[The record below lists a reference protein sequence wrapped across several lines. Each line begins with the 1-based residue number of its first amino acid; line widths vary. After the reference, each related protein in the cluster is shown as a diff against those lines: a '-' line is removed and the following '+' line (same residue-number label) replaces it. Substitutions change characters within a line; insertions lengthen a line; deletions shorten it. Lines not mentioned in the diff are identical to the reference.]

1 MRALIADPRYRRF
14 FFGALFGDLAIQ
26 IQGVAIG
33 WHVFTLEHRAFDLGL
48 VGLVLFLPTFLLSLP
63 AGVVADR
70 YERPR
75 IVTYGICT
83 EAAGSFVFL
92 ALTAAGERRI
102 GAYLAVLAVVGIARA
117 FTAPAERTLL
127 PSILSAAA
135 FMRGQAL
142 YSSARE
148 LTVIGGPALGGI
160 LVAFGAPV
168 AFGVSG
174 ALLVLAAGAFAF
186 LRVDRP
192 VHEGASPTMG
202 SALEGVRFILN
213 RPIILGAISLDL
225 FAVLFGG
232 VTAILP
238 IYADT
243 ILRVGPVGLGLLR
256 SAPAAGAALAAL
268 WFARRPPER
277 RIGATLLTAVAAF
290 GVATLVFALSRNIV
304 LSLAMLALLGAA
316 DMVSVV
322 IRVGLLRQNTPDA
335 MRGRVN
341 AAENVFIGASNELGA
356 FESGALAALLG
367 TVPSV
372 VVGGLG
378 TLLVV
383 AAWAVLFPQLRTAD
397 RLDVPAEAAAN
408 TNRPG
413 L

>member
-1 MRALIADPRYRRF
+1 MRALIADARYRRF
-14 FFGALFGDLAIQ
+14 FFGALFGDIAIQ

-33 WHVFTLEHRAFDLGL
+33 WHVFALDHRALDLGL

-70 YERPR
+70 YDRPR
-75 IVTYGICT
+75 IVTFGICT
-83 EAAGSFVFL
+83 EAAGSFAFL
-92 ALTAAGERRI
+92 ALVAAGERRI
-102 GAYLAVLAVVGIARA
+102 AAFLAVLAVIGIARA

-127 PSILSAAA
+127 PSILSTAA

-148 LTVIGGPALGGI
+148 LAVIGGPALGGI

-186 LRVDRP
+186 LRVDHP
-192 VHEGASPTMG
+192 VHEGAPPTMG

-213 RPIILGAISLDL
+213 RPIVLGAISLDL

-238 IYADT
+238 IYADS

-256 SAPAAGAALAAL
+256 SAPAAGAAVAAL

-277 RIGATLLTAVAAF
+277 RIGAMLLAAVATF

-304 LSLAMLALLGAA
+304 LSLAMLALLGAG

-397 RLDVPAEAAAN
+397 RLDVPAEAANA
-408 TNRPG
+408 NRPEA

>member
-1 MRALIADPRYRRF
+1 MLALIADPKYRRF
-14 FFGALFGDLAIQ
+14 FFGALFGDIAVQ
-26 IQGVAIG
+26 IQSVAIG
-33 WHVFTLEHRAFDLGL
+33 WHVFSLDHRPLDLGL
-48 VGLVLFLPTFLLSLP
+48 VGLVLFVPTFLLSLP

-70 YERPR
+70 YDRPR
-75 IVTYGICT
+75 IVTLGICT
-83 EAAGSFVFL
+83 EAAGSFAFL
-92 ALTAAGERRI
+92 ALAAGGERRI
-102 GAYLAVLAVVGIARA
+102 AAFLAVLAVIGIARA

-127 PSILSAAA
+127 PSILPLAE

-148 LTVIGGPALGGI
+148 LAVIGGPALGGI
-160 LVAFGAPV
+160 LVAFGATA

-186 LRVDRP
+186 LRVERP
-192 VHEGASPTMG
+192 VHEGGPPTMG
-202 SALEGVRFILN
+202 SALEGIRFIFA

-238 IYADT
+238 VYADT

-256 SAPAAGAALAAL
+256 SAPAAGAGLAAL

-277 RIGATLLTAVAAF
+277 RIGALLLTAVATF

-304 LSLAMLALLGAA
+304 LSLAMLALLGAG

-356 FESGALAALLG
+356 FESGTLAALLG
-367 TVPSV
+367 TVTSV
-372 VVGGLG
+372 VAGGTL

-383 AAWAVLFPQLRTAD
+383 AAWAVLFPQLRSAD
-397 RLDVPAEAAAN
+397 RLSEPAPEA
-408 TNRPG
+408 
-413 L
+413 

>member
-1 MRALIADPRYRRF
+1 MLALIADPKYRRF
-14 FFGALFGDLAIQ
+14 FFGALFGDAAVQ
-26 IQGVAIG
+26 IQAVAIG
-33 WHVFTLEHRAFDLGL
+33 WHVFALGHRALDLGL

-63 AGVVADR
+63 AGIVADR
-70 YERPR
+70 YDRTR
-75 IVTYGICT
+75 IVTLGLCT
-83 EAAGSFVFL
+83 EAAGSFAFL
-92 ALTAAGERRI
+92 ALVAAGERRI
-102 GAYLAVLAVVGIARA
+102 GAFLAVLAVIGIARA

-127 PSILSAAA
+127 PSILSTAA
-135 FMRGQAL
+135 FLRGQAL

-148 LTVIGGPALGGI
+148 LTVIAGPALGGI

-168 AFGVSG
+168 AFGISG

-186 LRVDRP
+186 LRVERP
-192 VHEGASPTMG
+192 VHEGGAPTMRA
-202 SALEGVRFILN
+202 ALEGVRFILD
-213 RPIILGAISLDL
+213 RPIVLGAISLDL

-277 RIGATLLTAVAAF
+277 RIGALLLTAVATF
-290 GVATLVFALSRNIV
+290 GIATLVFALSRNLP
-304 LSLAMLALLGAA
+304 LSLAMLALAGAS

-322 IRVGLLRQNTPDA
+322 IRAGLLRQNTPDA

-356 FESGALAALLG
+356 FESGVLAAVLG
-367 TVPSV
+367 TVTSV
-372 VVGGLG
+372 VAGGLG

-383 AAWAVLFPQLRTAD
+383 AAWAAFFPQLRNAD
-397 RLDVPAEAAAN
+397 RIGDPPKPE
-408 TNRPG
+408 RG
-413 L
+413 LAG

>member
-1 MRALIADPRYRRF
+1 MLALIADPKYRRF
-14 FFGALFGDLAIQ
+14 FFGAIFGDIAVQ
-26 IQGVAIG
+26 IQSVAIG
-33 WHVFTLEHRAFDLGL
+33 WHVFSLDHRPLDLGL
-48 VGLVLFLPTFLLSLP
+48 VGLVLFVPTFLLSLP

-70 YERPR
+70 YDRPR
-75 IVTYGICT
+75 IVTLGICT
-83 EAAGSFVFL
+83 EAAGSFAFL
-92 ALTAAGERRI
+92 ALAAAGERRI
-102 GAYLAVLAVVGIARA
+102 AAFLAVLAVIGIARA

-127 PSILSAAA
+127 PSILSLEA

-148 LTVIGGPALGGI
+148 LAVIGGPALGGI
-160 LVAFGAPV
+160 LVAFGAPA
-168 AFGVSG
+168 AFGTSG

-186 LRVDRP
+186 LRVERP
-192 VHEGASPTMG
+192 VHEGGAPTMR
-202 SALEGVRFILN
+202 SALEGIRFIMA

-256 SAPAAGAALAAL
+256 SAPAAGAGLAAF

-277 RIGATLLTAVAAF
+277 HIGALLLTAVAAF
-290 GVATLVFALSRNIV
+290 GVATLVFALSRNVV
-304 LSLAMLALLGAA
+304 LSLAMLALLGAG

-367 TVPSV
+367 TVTSV
-372 VVGGLG
+372 VAGGTL

-383 AAWAVLFPQLRTAD
+383 AAWAILFPQLRSAD
-397 RLDVPAEAAAN
+397 RLSEPAPE
-408 TNRPG
+408 G
-413 L
+413 

>member
-1 MRALIADPRYRRF
+1 MLAPIADPKYRRF
-14 FFGALFGDLAIQ
+14 FFGALFGDFAIQ

-33 WHVFTLEHRAFDLGL
+33 WHVFALDHRALDLGL
-48 VGLVLFLPTFLLSLP
+48 VGLVLFVPTFLLSLP
-63 AGVVADR
+63 AGVVVDR
-70 YERPR
+70 YDRVR
-75 IVTYGICT
+75 IVTLGICT
-83 EAAGSFVFL
+83 EAAGSFAFV
-92 ALTAAGERRI
+92 ALVAAGEHRI
-102 GAYLAVLAVVGIARA
+102 GAFLAVLAVIGVARA

-127 PSILSAAA
+127 PSILSTEE
-135 FMRGQAL
+135 FLRGQAL
-142 YSSARE
+142 YSSVRE
-148 LTVIGGPALGGI
+148 LTVIAGPALGGI
-160 LVAFGAPV
+160 LVAFGAPL
-168 AFGVSG
+168 AFGASG

-186 LRVDRP
+186 LRVERP
-192 VHEGASPTMG
+192 VHEGAAPTMR
-202 SALEGVRFILN
+202 SALEGVRFIAK

-256 SAPAAGAALAAL
+256 SAPAAGAGLAAL

-277 RIGATLLTAVAAF
+277 RIGALLLTAVATF
-290 GVATLVFALSRNIV
+290 GAATLVFAVSRNLV
-304 LSLAMLALLGAA
+304 LSLAMLALLGAS

-322 IRVGLLRQNTPDA
+322 IRVCLLRQNTPDA

-367 TVPSV
+367 TVTSV
-372 VVGGLG
+372 VAGGIG

-383 AAWAVLFPQLRTAD
+383 AAWALLFPQLRNAD
-397 RLDVPAEAAAN
+397 RLDEPAQ
-408 TNRPG
+408 G
-413 L
+413 

>member
-1 MRALIADPRYRRF
+1 MRALIADPKYRRF
-14 FFGALFGDLAIQ
+14 FFGALFGDIAVQ
-26 IQGVAIG
+26 IQSVAIG
-33 WHVFTLEHRAFDLGL
+33 WHVFALDHRALDLGL
-48 VGLVLFLPTFLLSLP
+48 VGLVLFVPTFVLSLP

-70 YERPR
+70 YDRVK
-75 IVTYGICT
+75 IVTLGLFT
-83 EAAGSFVFL
+83 EAAGSFAFV
-92 ALTAAGERRI
+92 ALVAAGERRI
-102 GAYLAVLAVVGIARA
+102 LAFLAVLAVIGIARA

-148 LTVIGGPALGGI
+148 LAVIGGPALGGI
-160 LVAFGAPV
+160 LVALGAPLAFGA
-168 AFGVSG
+168 SG
-174 ALLVLAAGAFAF
+174 TLLVLAAGAFVF
-186 LRVDRP
+186 LRVDP
-192 VHEGASPTMG
+192 PLHEGEPPTMR

-213 RPIILGAISLDL
+213 RPIVLGAISLDL

-238 IYADT
+238 IYADS

-277 RIGATLLTAVAAF
+277 HIGALLLTAVATF
-290 GVATLVFALSRNIV
+290 GAATLVFAVSKNIV
-304 LSLAMLALLGAA
+304 LSLTMLALLGAG

-322 IRVGLLRQNTPDA
+322 IRNGLLRMNTPDA

-367 TVPSV
+367 TVTSV
-372 VVGGLG
+372 VAGGAA
-378 TLLVV
+378 TLVVV
-383 AAWAVLFPQLRTAD
+383 AAWALFFPQLRDAD
-397 RLDVPAEAAAN
+397 RLSEPVPE
-408 TNRPG
+408 R
-413 L
+413 